1 MKRRWIIVM
10 AIRNLFR
17 YRRRTLIT
25 AGAIAFGLT
34 AYIWVDSFLAGADEQ
49 SVRNLRWYETADA
62 AAAVPGYVERR
73 ETAPLGPSFLPDG
86 LLAELDRAGYSATP
100 RILFGADLVFYRDPF
115 PEDGSIPGIIIAVDP
130 RRDGRVFR
138 LEDTLVDGRWLRP
151 GEGGLVMGRRLAE
164 SLGAGLGYPLIAV
177 TRTRD
182 GYLQTLDLDVVGILD
197 CPNPLV
203 NRNGLYIDL
212 DFADQALEMDGRV
225 SLVHVSLPDGVRR
238 RRREERLRILI
249 ANQGLDYADWRRL
262 GADYVNVMQSE
273 RAGSALMIVLILL
286 VAAVGISNTMLMAVL
301 ERSREIGMMRALG
314 MSDRFVRRLFL
325 WESAGIGLLGSIGG
339 VVLGVM
345 VNIPF
350 VRRGLDLR
358 LFMEGVNFGY
368 RSSGQFYGAWHAAGF
383 GYAVLLGTG
392 LAVAVAA
399 LSIRRLTRL
408 GIAESLRRD

>member
-339 VVLGVM
+339 VVLGVL

-350 VRRGLDLR
+350 IRRGLDLR